1 MTREIVE
8 TLKKVLKARN
18 MTYAAL
24 AVALRLSTPT
34 VKRMFSQRTFTL
46 ERLEEIL
53 RVLEMDFYELAR
65 MSHGRRSGPAELSIE
80 QETALAKD
88 ARLFS
93 VFWLITNEWR
103 FDEIVTEFKLGTAQI
118 TPFYAR
124 LERLRLIDWQPGNR
138 VRLRVPKHYVWRAGG
153 PLRKAY
159 GLKVVTEF
167 MRSRFDQPH
176 DAFHFEAQELSSESA
191 VVVKRRLERFAAEI
205 NELVEIDATVPAKKR
220 VALGV
225 LLACRPW
232 SISIVH
238 ALRADAGTLPPPATY
253 SGGTVPRPRTARA

>member
-1 MTREIVE
+1 MIREIVE
-8 TLKKVLKARN
+8 TLKKILKARS
-18 MTYAAL
+18 MTYADL
-24 AVALRLSTPT
+24 AGTLRVSTPT
-34 VKRMFSQRTFTL
+34 VKRLFSQRTFTL

-53 RVLEMDFYELAR
+53 KVLEMDFYELAR
-65 MSHGRRSGPAELSIE
+65 MSHGRRTAPVELSLE

-103 FDEIVTEFKLGTAQI
+103 FDEIVAEFKLGAAQI
-118 TPFYAR
+118 TSFYAR
-124 LERLRLIDWQPGNR
+124 LDRLRLIDWRPGNR

-159 GLKVVTEF
+159 GLMVVTEF
-167 MRSRFDQPH
+167 MRSRFDAPQ

-205 NELVEIDATVPAKKR
+205 NELVEIDASVPAKKR
-220 VALGV
+220 VTLGV

-232 SISIVH
+232 NISIVH
-238 ALRADAGTLPPPATY
+238 ALRADAETPKK
-253 SGGTVPRPRTARA
+253 RTA